1 MKNKYLNISREDWI
15 TLISLDKNN
24 PVNEKL
30 GAKFICLEE
39 IKKTEGA
46 ILYRVCIEDI
56 KSKRLFCV
64 KYILFK
70 DSKGKPDIAINT
82 EYTDKLYKI

>member
-1 MKNKYLNISREDWI
+1 MQHFYVWQQVKIRERQRS
-15 TLISLDKNN
+15 TH
-24 PVNEKL
+24 
-30 GAKFICLEE
+30 FICQEE
-39 IKKTEGA
+39 IKKTEET
-46 ILYRVCIEDI
+46 ILYRICIEDI

-70 DSKGKPDIAINT
+70 DSEGKPDIAINT

>member
-1 MKNKYLNISREDWI
+1 M
-15 TLISLDKNN
+15 
-24 PVNEKL
+24 NEKL
-30 GAKFICLEE
+30 GAKFICQEE
-39 IKKTEGA
+39 IKKTEEA
-46 ILYRVCIEDI
+46 ILYRICIEDI

-70 DSKGKPDIAINT
+70 DSEGKPDIAVNT

>member
-1 MKNKYLNISREDWI
+1 MNITREDWVD
-15 TLISLDKNN
+15 LISLDSKHSINN
-24 PVNEKL
+24 RL
-30 GAKFICLEE
+30 GAKFVCQEE
-39 IKKTEGA
+39 VKKTESE
-46 ILYRVCIEDI
+46 ILYRLCFEDI